1 MLIVTGY
8 IRVDPADLQQF
19 LQDLQHLAVATRQ
32 RTGNISY
39 DAAVNDTRTG
49 EVLISERWVDQ
60 SALSAHLDAA
70 DTIAFVSRWQG
81 RMHGDIRK
89 YDALNER
96 SLTES

>member
-8 IRVDPADLQQF
+8 MRVDPADLQQF
-19 LQDLQHLAVATRQ
+19 FQDLQHLAVATRQ

-49 EVLISERWVDQ
+49 ELLISERWVDQ
-60 SALSAHLDAA
+60 SALSAHLDAV
-70 DTIAFVSRWQG
+70 DTAAFVGRWQG
-81 RMHGDIRK
+81 RMSGDIRK

-96 SLTES
+96 NLMQS